1 MGILEESMLA
11 TAPGGLTPLFYGR
24 FIDDVFGIWT
34 HGEDTLLQFFD
45 HANSC
50 HRDIAFTY
58 EYGISFPY
66 LDNRATIANSQIV
79 TDLYEK
85 PTNTHQYLL
94 PTSNHPP
101 HICKNLPYG
110 LGLRLRVIISEQETL
125 ELRLK
130 ELSAFLTARGYSEG
144 LVAKQFDRVHQ
155 KSREALLNTNRE
167 RAPVAHHEQKR
178 TPLVCRWSSLLPP
191 LQPLLKS
198 AFPILAANERTK
210 ELFDL
215 LIVAYKRP
223 KNLRD
228 LLVHTRPPRTAR
240 DKNTANGTRQ
250 CGSARCKTCAMVQDI
265 QEIQFADQPG
275 HREVIRGK
283 FTCASTN
290 VVYLLTC
297 TACQAAYVGETGCT
311 LRERMNGHRSA
322 IKNGE
327 DTPVADHFKEEHSV
341 RVSVLTST
349 PEEVVQRSLIERAWI
364 RRLSGEGSP
373 WTLINRD
380 AGIYVEPLD

>member
-1 MGILEESMLA
+1 MQCLRLKCEWMWDWCHGSCGWCKTCVNSVGGVYRRLRNAWIVWECVQETKESQRA
-11 TAPGGLTPLFYGR
+11 TKMALQTNLKVEHQFQRHCWSMSKGCLLLFYGR

-58 EYGISFPY
+58 EYGISVPY
-66 LDNRATIANSQIV
+66 LHVRATIANSQIV

-110 LGLRLRVIISEQETL
+110 LGLRLRVIISEHETL

-144 LVAKQFDRVHQ
+144 LVAKQFDRVRQ

-167 RAPVAHHEQKR
+167 KAPVADYEQTR
-178 TPLVCRWSSLLPP
+178 SPLVCRWSSILPP

-198 AFPILAANERTK
+198 AFPILEASKRTK
-210 ELFDL
+210 ELFDF
-215 LIVAYKRP
+215 P
-223 KNLRD
+223 SW
-228 LLVHTRPPRTAR
+228 RT
-240 DKNTANGTRQ
+240 
-250 CGSARCKTCAMVQDI
+250 SAQR
-265 QEIQFADQPG
+265 
-275 HREVIRGK
+275 
-283 FTCASTN
+283 
-290 VVYLLTC
+290 
-297 TACQAAYVGETGCT
+297 T
-311 LRERMNGHRSA
+311 LRSFGTHL
-322 IKNGE
+322 
-327 DTPVADHFKEEHSV
+327 T
-341 RVSVLTST
+341 TST
-349 PEEVVQRSLIERAWI
+349 
-364 RRLSGEGSP
+364 SP
-373 WTLINRD
+373 WQKHC
-380 AGIYVEPLD
+380 